1 MRDLCSVLSSCL
13 PAKSK
18 DRPLFWQSNYR
29 SHGTAAESV
38 PLKVYYRCTNTKPP
52 PQSTFFLANITTI
65 MDQLMKE
72 VGDLIAPK
80 EEEENGVHPY
90 GASIPVNELV
100 LITVFVLP

>member
-1 MRDLCSVLSSCL
+1 
-13 PAKSK
+13 
-18 DRPLFWQSNYR
+18 
-29 SHGTAAESV
+29 
-38 PLKVYYRCTNTKPP
+38 
-52 PQSTFFLANITTI
+52 
-65 MDQLMKE
+65 MKE